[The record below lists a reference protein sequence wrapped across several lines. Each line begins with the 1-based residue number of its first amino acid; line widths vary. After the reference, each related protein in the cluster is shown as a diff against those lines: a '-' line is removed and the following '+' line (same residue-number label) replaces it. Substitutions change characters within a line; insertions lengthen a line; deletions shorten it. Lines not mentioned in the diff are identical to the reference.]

1 MLENDDE
8 DKFVRTSTRTGI
20 HSEIE
25 EVLLNKLFK
34 VVETIELDSE
44 GNLNFKPYTDHE
56 LLQLEAFI
64 EKKFKQ
70 KIFKKNID
78 QNIASFLGKIK
89 NERERR
95 DFGVLFNR

>member
-1 MLENDDE
+1 MLEKDE
-8 DKFVRTSTRTGI
+8 DDKFERTSTRSGI

-34 VVETIELDSE
+34 VVETIEVDSE

-56 LLQLEAFI
+56 LLQLESFI

-70 KIFKKNID
+70 KVFKENVD
-78 QNIASFLGKIK
+78 QNIASFLSKIK
-89 NERERR
+89 NEREKR